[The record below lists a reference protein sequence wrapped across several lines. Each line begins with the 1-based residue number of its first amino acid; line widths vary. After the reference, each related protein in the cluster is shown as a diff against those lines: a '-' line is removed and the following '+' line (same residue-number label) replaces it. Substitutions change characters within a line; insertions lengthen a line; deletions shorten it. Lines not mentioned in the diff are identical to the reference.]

1 MLLVLRTIDSEVVG
15 VLHGSTYLC
24 ECEQLFW
31 YSQGFSEKS
40 DKLDE
45 ALSSGHNSPDGQGQ
59 VPIVMNKPLP
69 EAPTRLLSLNKKR
82 LRTMSYPTD
91 RSAHDRP
98 LLELPSQPKLS
109 QPDAST
115 SEKDVMET
123 SLVSLQY

>member
-1 MLLVLRTIDSEVVG
+1 MVLLTCVNVSSVLI
-15 VLHGSTYLC
+15 
-24 ECEQLFW
+24 
-31 YSQGFSEKS
+31 SQGFSEKS

-59 VPIVMNKPLP
+59 VPIVMDKPLP